1 MIGLTRTVEAG
12 CPVLDT
18 VLGEVLVPTRPAGQ
32 LAQELRVV
40 VGTDEAWT
48 QLWSGGLAAGDVP
61 PDERT
66 EDHGKE

>member
-1 MIGLTRTVEAG
+1 VAVLHLTRFGAG
-12 CPVLDT
+12 PDA
-18 VLGEVLVPTRPAGQ
+18 PW
-32 LAQELRVV
+32 VV

>member
-12 CPVLDT
+12 YPVLDT

-40 VGTDEAWT
+40 VRTDEAWT
-48 QLWSGGLAAGDVP
+48 QLWSGGLAPGDVS
-61 PDERT
+61 PDEHA
-66 EDHGKE
+66 EDHRKE

>member
-1 MIGLTRTVEAG
+1 M
-12 CPVLDT
+12 
-18 VLGEVLVPTRPAGQ
+18 VLGEVLVPTRTAGQ

-61 PDERT
+61 PDEHA